1 MCGIIAYTKLEGVTA
16 VDKEATQNIMSKAL
30 KLMSHRGPDEH
41 HLFQD
46 QTKGMG
52 HTRLS
57 IIDVGQGAQ
66 PIIWDQMQWIHNG
79 EIYNHEAWREECLQ
93 GKEKLSVH
101 SDSAIIGPLYRKLG
115 LDFVSELD
123 GVFALVL
130 FDGDHVIAARDP
142 LGVKP
147 LFYGHDKDGV
157 MWFASEMKALQEHC
171 LDIHT
176 FPPGQLYSSVEGWIT
191 YYQPHWYDTE
201 VSAVR
206 LTKEAQVQSMLKT
219 KLEEATKKRL
229 MADVPLGSLLSG
241 GLDSSLVAALAAKEL
256 KKSGKRLTTFSVGL
270 QAGTLDLLNAKKVAE
285 HIGSDHKEIIFTVE
299 EGIALL
305 KEMVSL
311 LETFDVTTIRASTPM
326 HIMTKVIRELGFKVV
341 LSGEGADEIF
351 GGYLYFGH
359 APSADEFHKE
369 CVRRIKRLH
378 TADLL
383 RADRSTM
390 GASVEARVPFLD
402 KSFLDVAMSIDP
414 ELKMIKYSEG
424 RPEKWILRSSFAG
437 DDLIPDEILWRQ
449 KEQFS
454 DGVGY
459 SWVDGLKDF
468 AESVVSNEDF
478 AKREEL
484 YPHLTPMTK
493 EAFLYRRLFA
503 EIYPHADVAK
513 QAKRWIPK
521 WQDYDVDPSGRANS
535 THTETYHA
543 PEGESEG
550 LVKEVI

>member
-1 MCGIIAYTKLEGVTA
+1 MCGIIAYYE
-16 VDKEATQNIMSKAL
+16 KESTEAGSPSKDYTRDVMTTAL
-30 KLMSHRGPDEH
+30 KAMSHRGPDEH
-41 HLFQD
+41 HLFQAD
-46 QTKGMG
+46 RLGMG

-57 IIDVGQGAQ
+57 IVDVSTGAQ
-66 PIIWDQMQWIHNG
+66 PIVWDGLEWIHNG
-79 EIYNHEAWREECLQ
+79 EIYNHAAHRESALE
-93 GKEKLSVH
+93 GKPVLDSH
-101 SDSAIIGPLYRKLG
+101 SDSAIIGPLYRKYG
-115 LDFVSELD
+115 LDFAGMLD
-123 GVFALVL
+123 GVFGLVL
-130 FDGDHVIAARDP
+130 FDGEHVIAARDP

-147 LFYGHDKDGV
+147 LFYGFDDKGL
-157 MWFASEMKALQEHC
+157 MWFASEMKALHTHC
-171 LDIHT
+171 REIHT
-176 FPPGQLYSSVEGWIT
+176 FPPGHLYSSEKGWIA

-201 VSAVR
+201 VSAVK
-206 LTKEAQVQSMLKT
+206 LSEKEQVRTMLKT
-219 KLEEATKKRL
+219 KLEEATVKRL

-256 KKSGKRLTTFSVGL
+256 RKSGKTLTTFSVGL
-270 QAGTLDLLNAKKVAE
+270 QSGTLDLLNAKKVADF
-285 HIGSDHKEIIFTVE
+285 IGSDHKEIIFTVQ
-299 EGIALL
+299 EGLDIL
-305 KEMVSL
+305 KEMVTL

-326 HIMTKVIRELGFKVV
+326 HIMTKVIRDLGFKVV

-351 GGYLYFGH
+351 GGYLYFAH

-402 KSFLDVAMSIDP
+402 KAFLDVAMSVDP
-414 ELKMIKYSEG
+414 ELKLITKT

-437 DDLIPDEILWRQ
+437 DNLIPDEILWRQ

-459 SWVDGLKDF
+459 SWIDGLKDF
-468 AESVVSNEDF
+468 AESVVSDEDF

-493 EAFLYRRLFA
+493 EAFLYRRIFA
-503 EIYPHADVAK
+503 EIYPHADIAK
-513 QAKRWIPK
+513 QVKRWVPK
-521 WQDYDVDPSGRANS
+521 WQEYDVDPSGRANS
-535 THTETYHA
+535 THTKSYH
-543 PEGESEG
+543 ESEA
-550 LVKEVI
+550 VIES